1 MSEGLLVVRSIQ
13 VLPSHGAENSPFPP
27 LATCFDLLRSED
39 HRYHHIHASENVGG
53 IGSPFRAHVDQGPG
67 SLVADVVDDQREALS
82 QDIAGGMGAHGAET
96 DESDPHPI
104 FSRFV
109 HGPLTLPACALVGVR
124 RAGKVVSRDEHAAF
138 HQAARGAVHGEA
150 GKARRVRGGEIDRDL
165 GDA

>member
-1 MSEGLLVVRSIQ
+1 MAREDRGHVVVHDVAVRRPALHRLPPHLGLQSCDLGRD
-13 VLPSHGAENSPFPP
+13 HG
-27 LATCFDLLRSED
+27 LADR
-39 HRYHHIHASENVGG
+39 R
-53 IGSPFRAHVDQGPG
+53 
-67 SLVADVVDDQREALS
+67 
-82 QDIAGGMGAHGAET
+82 GMGAHGAET

-104 FSRFV
+104 FSWFV
-109 HGPLTLPACALVGVR
+109 HGPLALPACALIGVR